1 MPRMFKINDRVTIT
15 NREDSNGIINTIE
28 QAGILVYYGI
38 MLENGGFVTETES
51 NIKPRVENPSPL
63 DLFSQANFQSKEVYL
78 VSSVIN
84 KMFGN
89 NNDIIATLKSSKTT
103 FLPYQFKPLNKF
115 LKSENRRILIAD
127 EVGLGKT
134 IEAGYILAEL
144 FLRDQ
149 IKNCL
154 IVCKASLKE
163 KWQGEL
169 KEKFGFDFEIYNR
182 KELMSKIKED
192 IKTGQR
198 GVFAIVNY
206 DYTKKGSLELIEL
219 IQKNEYSFDML
230 VVDEAHILRN
240 EGTTKHKGVKEII
253 ESSSNCVFL
262 TATPVM
268 TSLKN
273 LYSLVKI
280 LEPRYDYYKDP
291 KQQIDFGYS
300 LFMDHMEL
308 SHPFI
313 DALNKLNLGIK
324 PKDVIKE
331 LQNKELTLK
340 YTLIDGT
347 YSNSQKVQLADRFSK
362 DTLFQS
368 VIKMQ
373 DIENFTSSDIALLQ
387 KKLADLNSFQD
398 FITRTR
404 RREVQTNVKKVT
416 RRAEKVPVIFTEV
429 EMDLY
434 QSIINDFEDVPLKL
448 VTRKRQATSCLPAY
462 IKRYLSNENHEE
474 INFEDSKFKALK
486 KIINKVVLENNNK
499 LIVFSFFKDT
509 LRYIE
514 KCLND
519 IAVPNLKIDGDVPII
534 DRQQVIN
541 KFKESEK
548 AMVLL
553 SSEVGSEGLDMQFCD
568 ALVNYDLPW
577 NPMVVEQRIG
587 RIDRIGQKSEVI
599 HIYNLCIKDTIED
612 QIFERLLNRIQIFNQ
627 AIGGLEDILSTEES
641 IFATNEG
648 LESIIYGYK
657 LNKEALEQKMREVEI
672 AIENAELTRKEIEE
686 NLDDSFLND
695 QYISDEISQINNQKR
710 FITPEDMKALIILLF
725 QTRLATLRCNI
736 ETDSPYI
743 RWSDGDFGLFDFID
757 QNIPP
762 RKENP
767 QLYNKYLDFK
777 KQYYKSSTINITFS
791 QEQAYENKLLEFISP
806 SHPLSQAVF
815 SYFNSQ
821 KKLSKN
827 AFSFCIDSVNIP
839 DGLDKNCLYF
849 IMRCKMN
856 SLKYS
861 MAKRQP
867 DKNAF
872 DLLMVFKLNEN
883 GEVVELTE
891 AQENLLFGIDINDWY
906 VNTRFTP
913 NSAEAAG
920 MMELIRPV
928 FMHSF
933 YTKKKQLEQD
943 LKSVYKSRQFRLI
956 DTEIDFLNRQIERAE
971 NIIKENSDNSI
982 RFIYQPQIERYLEK
996 IQQLVKQKTKV
1007 EFVLEDDFQSIT
1019 LIQIS

>member
-1 MPRMFKINDRVTIT
+1 MFNINDRVTII
-15 NREDSNGIINTIE
+15 NRDNANGIINTIE
-28 QAGILVYYGI
+28 KAGIIVYYGI
-38 MLENGGFVTETES
+38 MLDNGVFVTEIEN
-51 NIKPRVENPSPL
+51 NIKPRIENPSPL

-115 LKSENRRILIAD
+115 LKSENRRLLIAD

-144 FLRDQ
+144 FLRDH

-154 IVCKASLKE
+154 IICKASLKE

-192 IKTGQR
+192 IKVGQR
-198 GVFAIVNY
+198 GVFAIINY
-206 DYTKKGSLELIEL
+206 DYTEKASIELIEL
-219 IQKNEYSFDML
+219 IQSNEYSFDML
-230 VVDEAHILRN
+230 IVDEAHILRN
-240 EGTTKHKGVKEII
+240 EETIKHRGVKKII
-253 ESSSNCVFL
+253 ESSLNCVFL

-291 KQQIDFGYS
+291 KQNIDFGYS

-313 DALNKLNLGIK
+313 ESLNRLNLGIK
-324 PKDVIKE
+324 PKEVIKD
-331 LQNKELTLK
+331 LQTKELTLK
-340 YTLIDGT
+340 YTLLDGT
-347 YSNSQKVQLADRFSK
+347 YSNSQKIQLADRFSN
-362 DTLFQS
+362 DSLFQS
-368 VIKMQ
+368 VIKMLEI
-373 DIENFTSSDIALLQ
+373 DKFSSSDIALLQ
-387 KKLADLNSFQD
+387 KRLSDLNSFQD
-398 FITRTR
+398 IITRTR

-416 RRAEKVPVIFTEV
+416 RRAEKVSVIFSEV

-462 IKRYLSNENHEE
+462 VERYLSNENAE
-474 INFEDSKFKALK
+474 IIFEDSKFKALK
-486 KIINKVVLENNNK
+486 KIIQKVVQENQNK
-499 LIVFSFFKDT
+499 LIIFSFFKDT

-519 IAVPNLKIDGDVPII
+519 INVPNLKIDGDVPII
-534 DRQQVIN
+534 NRQQVIN
-541 KFKESEK
+541 KFKESEN
-548 AMVLL
+548 AMILL

-612 QIFERLLNRIQIFNQ
+612 QIFERLLNRIQIFSQ

-657 LNKEALEQKMREVEI
+657 LNEEALEKKMREVEI

-695 QYISDEISQINNQKR
+695 QYISDEISQINDQKR
-710 FITPEDMKALIILLF
+710 FITPGDIKALMILLF
-725 QTRLATLRCNI
+725 QTRLATLRCSL
-736 ETDSPYI
+736 ETGTPYI
-743 RWSDGDFGLFDFID
+743 RWSEGDFGLFDFID
-757 QNIPP
+757 QNIPS
-762 RKENP
+762 RKDNA
-767 QLYNKYLDFK
+767 QLYNKYLNFK
-777 KQYYKSSTINITFS
+777 KQYFKSSIIYITFS
-791 QEQAYENKLLEFISP
+791 QEEAYENKLLEFISP
-806 SHPLSQAVF
+806 SHPLSQAAF
-815 SYFNSQ
+815 YYFNSQ

-827 AFSFCIDSVNIP
+827 AFSFCIDNSKVP
-839 DGLDKNCLYF
+839 DGLYKNCLYF

-861 MAKRQP
+861 MAKRHP

-872 DLLMVFKLNEN
+872 DLIMVFILNEK
-883 GEVVELTE
+883 GEVLELPE
-891 AQENLLFGIDINDWY
+891 AQSNLLFGIDINDWY
-906 VNTRFTP
+906 VNTKLTP
-913 NSAEAAG
+913 NSDEAKE
-920 MMELIRPV
+920 MMDLIRPS
-928 FMHSF
+928 FMQSF
-933 YTKKKQLEQD
+933 YKKKVQIEQD

-956 DTEIDFLNRQIERAE
+956 DTEIDFLKRQIERAD
-971 NIIKENSDNSI
+971 NIISENSDNSI
-982 RFIYQPQIERYLEK
+982 RFIYQPQIERYQQK
-996 IQQLVKQKTKV
+996 IQQLGNQKTKI